1 MELKEISKNEY
12 DEFLRK
18 IRNHSFYSTS
28 KMANVK
34 SIDYAEPKLLGLVD
48 DGKVL
53 AAGMAQIRKL
63 FISKRMDLFIGAYAL
78 EEKYEYIFY
87 DKLKDYAKKMG
98 AIKLLVKP
106 DKLYSTMDQEG
117 NIISYADH
125 SFVDEMK
132 KVGYIEND
140 GSIVKNYGLSNY
152 QFVKD
157 MREFLPDD
165 EKKLLKSFNNNARRK
180 IKKAK
185 ELDIRVRPIKREEL
199 EDFKKLTEDTSR
211 NQGFADK
218 SLRYYTK
225 FFDEFKDYAEYLTA
239 EIDLDRSIK
248 KLNDLIGSLNP
259 NSKKNTQR
267 IKSLEKDLNLLE
279 QYKKDSDSNVI
290 NLANMILIY
299 QEDEAIYFYGGSI
312 EKYHKLPGAFILQH
326 EAMLRT
332 MKRNLPIYNFFGVFF
347 EGDNHDI
354 SSSQGILRFKQNF
367 NGYIIMKS
375 DAFLYYPNPTK
386 YKVLM
391 KIRSIGHKVLDR
403 FIKK

>member
-1 MELKEISKNEY
+1 MEIKEISRE
-12 DEFLRK
+12 EFDDFLKK

-34 SIDYAEPKLLGLVD
+34 RIDYADPKLLALVD
-48 DGKVL
+48 NGNIL
-53 AAGMAQIRKL
+53 AVGMTLIRKL
-63 FISKRMDLFIGAYAL
+63 FISKRIDLFVGAYAL

-117 NIISYADH
+117 NIISYGNLD
-125 SFVDEMK
+125 FVDKMK
-132 KVGYIEND
+132 EAGYIEND
-140 GSIVKNYGLSNY
+140 GSIINNYGISNY

-157 MREFLPDD
+157 ISEFLPDD
-165 EKKLLKSFNNNARRK
+165 EEKLLKSFNNNARRK

-199 EDFKKLTEDTSR
+199 EDFKKLTEDTAR
-211 NQGFADK
+211 NQGFSDK
-218 SLRYYTK
+218 SLKYYTK
-225 FFDEFKDYAEYLTA
+225 FFDEFKDDVEYLTA

-248 KLNDLIGSLNP
+248 KLKDLIGSLDP

-267 IKSLEKDLNLLE
+267 IKSLEKDVKDLE
-279 QYKKDSDSNVI
+279 EYKKDSDSNVI

-299 QEDEAIYFYGGSI
+299 QDDEAIYFYGGSI
-312 EKYHKLPGAFILQH
+312 EKYHKLPGAFILQY

-332 MKRNLPIYNFFGVFF
+332 MKRNLPTYNFFGVFF
-347 EGDNHDI
+347 EGDNHDVN
-354 SSSQGILRFKQNF
+354 SSKGILRFKQNF

-386 YKVLM
+386 YKLLM

>member
-1 MELKEISKNEY
+1 MELKEISKDEY
-12 DEFLRK
+12 DKFLRK

-34 SIDYAEPKLLGLVD
+34 SIDYADPKLLALVD
-48 DGKVL
+48 KGQIL
-53 AAGMAQIRKL
+53 AVGMTLIRKL

-98 AIKLLVKP
+98 VIKLLVKP

-117 NIISYADH
+117 KVTSYADH
-125 SFVDEMK
+125 SFVDKMK
-132 KVGYIEND
+132 EVGYIEND
-140 GSIVKNYGLSNY
+140 GSVIKNYGLSNY

-225 FFDEFKDYAEYLTA
+225 FFDEFKNDAEYLTA

-248 KLNDLIGSLNP
+248 KLKDLIGSLDP

-279 QYKKDSDSNVI
+279 EYKKDSDSNVI

-354 SSSQGILRFKQNF
+354 NSSKGILRFKQNF

-375 DAFLYYPNPTK
+375 DAFLYYPNPRK
-386 YKVLM
+386 YKTLM
-391 KIRSIGHKVLDR
+391 KIRKFAHIFLDR
-403 FIKK
+403 IRKK

>member
-1 MELKEISKNEY
+1 MEIKEISRE
-12 DEFLRK
+12 EFDDFLKK

-34 SIDYAEPKLLGLVD
+34 RIDYADPKLLALVD
-48 DGKVL
+48 NGNIL
-53 AAGMAQIRKL
+53 AVGMTLIRKL
-63 FISKRMDLFIGAYAL
+63 FISERLDLFIGAYAL

-87 DKLKDYAKKMG
+87 DKLKDYAKNIG
-98 AIKLLVKP
+98 VIKLLVKP
-106 DKLYSTMDQEG
+106 DKIYSFMDQEG
-117 NIISYADH
+117 NVTSYADLT
-125 SFVDEMK
+125 FVDKMK
-132 KVGYIEND
+132 EVGYIEND
-140 GSIVKNYGLSNY
+140 GSVINNYGLSNY

-157 MREFLPDD
+157 ISEFLPDD

-199 EDFKKLTEDTSR
+199 EDFKKLTEDTAR
-211 NQGFADK
+211 NQGFSDK
-218 SLRYYTK
+218 SLKYYTK
-225 FFDEFKDYAEYLTA
+225 FFDEFKDDVEYLTA
-239 EIDLDRSIK
+239 EIDLDKSIK
-248 KLNDLIGSLNP
+248 KLKDLIGSLDP
-259 NSKKNTQR
+259 NSKKNSQR
-267 IKSLEKDLNLLE
+267 IKSLEKDIKELE
-279 QYKKDSDSNVI
+279 EYKKDSDSNIV

-312 EKYHKLPGAFILQH
+312 EKYHKLPGAFILQY

-332 MKRNLPIYNFFGVFF
+332 MKRNLPIYNFFGVYF
-347 EGDNHDI
+347 EGESHDI
-354 SSSQGILRFKQNF
+354 NSSKGILRFKQNF